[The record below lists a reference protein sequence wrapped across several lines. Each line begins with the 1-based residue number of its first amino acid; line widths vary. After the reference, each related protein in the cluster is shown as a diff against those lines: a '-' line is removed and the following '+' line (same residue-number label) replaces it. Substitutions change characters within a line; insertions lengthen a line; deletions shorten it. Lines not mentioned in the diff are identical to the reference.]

1 MKNSKIIKVRLYTP
15 LFKKE
20 YALVVTRRYINSIG
34 MPEIEKF
41 HMISWEGLKTFE
53 ERKPVVARM
62 TRLYKFYKK
71 MFFILYNR

>member
-1 MKNSKIIKVRLYTP
+1 MKTSKIIKVRLYTP

-41 HMISWEGLKTFE
+41 HKVSWEGLKTFKE
-53 ERKPVVARM
+53 TKPVVARM
-62 TRLYKFYKK
+62 DRLFKFYKK
-71 MFFILYNR
+71 MFFILHNR